1 MNKIIVNTQN
11 LKDNVSALKS
21 LANEKSITNV
31 SLSAFDLSN
40 SQGEVRD
47 ELINIYNRLRECE
60 TLLNSLIITTADFMQ
75 KAADKYENSDNS
87 NAELFEIS
95 NNITKQVK

>member
-75 KAADKYENSDNS
+75 KTADKYENSDNS
-87 NAELFEIS
+87 NADLFEIA

>member
-31 SLSAFDLSN
+31 SLSAFNLSN

-75 KAADKYENSDNS
+75 KTADKYENSDNS
-87 NAELFEIS
+87 NAELFEIA

>member
-75 KAADKYENSDNS
+75 KTADKYENSDNS

>member
-75 KAADKYENSDNS
+75 KTADKYENSDNS
-87 NAELFEIS
+87 NAELFEIA